1 MNFGSLICEDNH
13 STSFRSLTMPASHA
27 SLARRPKTPNHPAMT
42 EFADPPSGK
51 DEVFP
56 IETPDPKSGITKV
69 LAHFVATAKLTDVG
83 PTAVSRLKD
92 FLLDFVGATAWAG
105 RFAESSPA
113 VLRAI
118 RRLDPDEE
126 GLSTVIGEKRGY
138 TESYAAFLNASHAH
152 SIEFDD
158 TNRFQTAHPG
168 CVVVAATLAEA
179 ERIDATG
186 KSFFE
191 ALAVGYEIACRVGQ
205 ALGVDSYYQGFHMT
219 CRAHRQTWSAKQS
232 PLQGGPASSADRPS
246 PSGPMSP
253 VKKTSSIF
261 SLSR

>member
-1 MNFGSLICEDNH
+1 
-13 STSFRSLTMPASHA
+13 MPASHA
-27 SLARRPKTPNHPAMT
+27 SLARRPKTSNHPAMT

-92 FLLDFVGATAWAG
+92 FLLDFVGVTAWAG